1 MNNNLKAFLF
11 EQDEEGK
18 FKDPAPEN
26 NLKFSNV
33 SAKSRKSLDSLDNQ
47 IDALI
52 LGYEKASIR
61 SKDESERINESLN
74 NLSLTALLM
83 EQEEGEDEAAED
95 EGGDEAAGDEAA
107 GDEGDDESSDPVG
120 SEAMTADTAATQ
132 QVPDLDIDKFAF
144 AVGRLVNN
152 YNNLLNPE
160 QVILNRAKNFLDN
173 NYGDAYINRFLAT
186 MEEQF
191 GISSSEFNVS
201 YNKDV
206 PLAVG
211 ANPAGAG
218 MSGG

>member
-1 MNNNLKAFLF
+1 MKNSLKVFLV

-26 NLKFSNV
+26 NLMFKNV
-33 SAKSRKSLDSLDNQ
+33 SAKARKSLDSLDNQ

-83 EQEEGEDEAAED
+83 EQEEGEDEAAAE
-95 EGGDEAAGDEAA
+95 EGGE
-107 GDEGDDESSDPVG
+107 EGGEEEGGETESEPVG
-120 SEAMTADTAATQ
+120 SEAMTADTAETQ

-191 GISSSEFNVS
+191 GISSSEFNVT
-201 YNKDV
+201 YNRDV

-218 MSGG
+218 ISGG

>member
-1 MNNNLKAFLF
+1 MNNSLKVFLF
-11 EQDEEGK
+11 EQDKEGK

-26 NLKFSNV
+26 NLTFKNV
-33 SAKSRKSLDSLDNQ
+33 SSKARKSLDSLDNQ

-61 SKDESERINESLN
+61 SKNESERISESLN
-74 NLSLTALLM
+74 NLNLTALLM
-83 EQEEGEDEAAED
+83 EQEEGEDEAAAEEGED
-95 EGGDEAAGDEAA
+95 EGAEDEGAEDEAE
-107 GDEGDDESSDPVG
+107 PVG
-120 SEAMTADTAATQ
+120 SEAMTADTAETQ

-191 GISSSEFNVS
+191 GISSTEFNVS

-218 MSGG
+218 ISGG

>member
-1 MNNNLKAFLF
+1 MKNSLKVFLV

-26 NLKFSNV
+26 NLMFKNV
-33 SAKSRKSLDSLDNQ
+33 SAKARKSLDSLDNQ

-74 NLSLTALLM
+74 RLSLTALLM
-83 EQEEGEDEAAED
+83 EQEEGEEEAAAE
-95 EGGDEAAGDEAA
+95 EGGGEAEGEDAAGEDT
-107 GDEGDDESSDPVG
+107 SDPVG
-120 SEAMTADTAATQ
+120 SEAMTADTAETQ

-191 GISSSEFNVS
+191 GISSSEFNVTYS
-201 YNKDV
+201 RDV
-206 PLAVG
+206 QLAVG
-211 ANPAGAG
+211 ANPACAG
-218 MSGG
+218 ISGG

>member
-1 MNNNLKAFLF
+1 MKNSLKVFLV

-26 NLKFSNV
+26 NLMFKNV
-33 SAKSRKSLDSLDNQ
+33 SAKARKSLDSLDNQ

-74 NLSLTALLM
+74 RLSLTALLM
-83 EQEEGEDEAAED
+83 EQEEGEEEAAAE
-95 EGGDEAAGDEAA
+95 EGGGEAEGEDAAGEDT
-107 GDEGDDESSDPVG
+107 SDPVG
-120 SEAMTADTAATQ
+120 SEAMTADTAETQ

-191 GISSSEFNVS
+191 GISSSEFNVTYS
-201 YNKDV
+201 RDV

-218 MSGG
+218 ISGG

>member
-1 MNNNLKAFLF
+1 MKNSLRVFLV

-26 NLKFSNV
+26 NLMFKNV
-33 SAKSRKSLDSLDNQ
+33 SSKARKSLDSLDNQ

-74 NLSLTALLM
+74 SLSLTALLM
-83 EQEEGEDEAAED
+83 EQEEGEEEADTEEGAE
-95 EGGDEAAGDEAA
+95 EGGEE
-107 GDEGDDESSDPVG
+107 EGGETESEPVG
-120 SEAMTADTAATQ
+120 SEAMTADTAETQ

-191 GISSSEFNVS
+191 GISSAEFNVT
-201 YNKDV
+201 YNRDV

-218 MSGG
+218 ISGG

>member
-1 MNNNLKAFLF
+1 MKNNLKSFLF
-11 EQDEEGK
+11 EQDAEGK

-26 NLKFSNV
+26 NLMFKNV
-33 SAKSRKSLDSLDNQ
+33 SAKARKSLDSLDNQ

-83 EQEEGEDEAAED
+83 EQEEDEEAVAED
-95 EGGDEAAGDEAA
+95 EGEEEGGEGEDEGEE
-107 GDEGDDESSDPVG
+107 EGDDPIG
-120 SEAMTADTAATQ
+120 SEAMTADTAVTQ

-191 GISSSEFNVS
+191 GISSAEFNVS
-201 YNKDV
+201 YDKDV

>member
-1 MNNNLKAFLF
+1 MKNSLRVFLV

-26 NLKFSNV
+26 NLMFKNV
-33 SAKSRKSLDSLDNQ
+33 SSKARKSLDSLDNQ

-74 NLSLTALLM
+74 KLSLTALLM
-83 EQEEGEDEAAED
+83 EQEEGEEEGAAE
-95 EGGDEAAGDEAA
+95 EGGEEAGGEDAGGEDTAE
-107 GDEGDDESSDPVG
+107 PVG
-120 SEAMTADTAATQ
+120 SEAMTADTAETQ

-152 YNNLLNPE
+152 YTNLLNPE

-191 GISSSEFNVS
+191 GISSSEFNVT
-201 YNKDV
+201 YNRDV

-218 MSGG
+218 ISGG